1 MTTGRLEDRVAVVT
15 GASRGIG
22 AAIARRLAADGAR
35 VVVNYAG
42 AEEAAN
48 AVVAEI
54 EAAGGQAL
62 PLQADVSNEA
72 RVKALLDGA
81 ISHFGGL
88 DILVNNAGVT
98 KDALVMGMRD
108 ADWQRV
114 LDVNLGGSFRTTRA
128 ALRSMLRARAGR
140 IINVASISAIRGG
153 RGQANYAAA
162 KGALLSFTR
171 ATALEVADRGIQV
184 NAVLPGFIE
193 TDMTDVIRRRAGDEV
208 LARIPAARFGRP
220 EDVAGLVAFLAS
232 DEAEWITGQS
242 FVVDGGMSVA

>member
-1 MTTGRLEDRVAVVT
+1 MTSGRLQDRVAVVT

-22 AAIARRLAADGAR
+22 AAIAKRLAADGAK

-42 AEEAAN
+42 AEDAAN
-48 AVVAEI
+48 AIVAEI
-54 EAAGGQAL
+54 GAVGGQAL
-62 PLQADVSNEA
+62 ALQADVSNEA

-98 KDALVMGMRD
+98 KDALVLGMRD

-114 LDVNLGGSFRTTRA
+114 LEVNLGGSFRTTRA

-140 IINVASISAIRGG
+140 VINVASISAIRGG

-162 KGALLSFTR
+162 KGALVSFTR
-171 ATALEVADRGIQV
+171 ASALEVADRGIQI

-208 LARIPAARFGRP
+208 LARIPAGRFGKP

-232 DEAEWITGQS
+232 DEAEWITGQA

>member
-1 MTTGRLEDRVAVVT
+1 MNAPRLQDRVAVVT

-22 AAIARRLAADGAR
+22 AAIAKRLAADGAK
-35 VVVNYAG
+35 VIVNYAG
-42 AEEAAN
+42 SEEAAQ
-48 AVVAEI
+48 AVIAEI

-62 PLQADVSNEA
+62 ALQADVSNEA

-81 ISHFGGL
+81 VSHFGGL

-98 KDALVMGMRD
+98 KDALVLGMRD

-114 LDVNLGGSFRTTRA
+114 LDVNLGGSCRTTRA
-128 ALRSMLRARAGR
+128 ALRSMLRARSGR
-140 IINVASISAIRGG
+140 VINVASISAIRGG

-162 KGALLSFTR
+162 KGALVSFTR
-171 ATALEVADRGIQV
+171 AVALEVADRGIQV

-193 TDMTDVIRRRAGDEV
+193 TDMTEVIRRRAGDEV
-208 LARIPAARFGRP
+208 LARIPAGRYGRP

-232 DEAEWITGQS
+232 DEAEWITGQA

>member
-1 MTTGRLEDRVAVVT
+1 MTSGRLLDRVAVVT

-22 AAIARRLAADGAR
+22 AAIAKRLAADGAK

-42 AEEAAN
+42 AEDAAN
-48 AVVAEI
+48 AIVAEI
-54 EAAGGQAL
+54 GAVGGQAL
-62 PLQADVSNEA
+62 ALQADVSNEA

-98 KDALVMGMRD
+98 KDALVLGMRD

-114 LDVNLGGSFRTTRA
+114 LEVNLGGSFRTTRA

-140 IINVASISAIRGG
+140 VINVASISAIRGG

-162 KGALLSFTR
+162 KGALVSFTR
-171 ATALEVADRGIQV
+171 ASALEVADRGIQI

-208 LARIPAARFGRP
+208 LARIPAGRFGKP

-232 DEAEWITGQS
+232 DEAEWITGQA